1 MKQKM
6 EIGKLFLQVLNLVYN
21 LLTGIGFLTMDM
33 YNEIWNA
40 LLFYYTDNY
49 SAIWMCNH
57 PSVY

>member
-1 MKQKM
+1 M